1 VGKRL
6 RRKPLPCHGRPSVPA
21 CCLLPSAPLCL
32 LHSWRTVASALP
44 SILGSHRVECGGRF
58 GSQFDLGV
66 FDLANTRQQRA
77 RASLPPSW
85 TMKATRVWAKE
96 VSEAA
101 IPMVR
106 LSINLQ
112 LPGSTL
118 SVTGAMTIRTAT
130 TTITA
135 QIGTKSDYRQQN
147 PKLLQPVEMK
157 RTISDRE
164 ERANRSCRTKWK
176 TARDFPPQLKE
187 YPRL

>member
-130 TTITA
+130 TTTTTTA
-135 QIGTKSDYRQQN
+135 QKGTKSDYRQQN
-147 PKLLQPVEMK
+147 RKLLQTK
-157 RTISDRE
+157 RRISGRE
-164 ERANRSCRTKWK
+164 GRANRSCRTKK
-176 TARDFPPQLKE
+176 ARNFPPQLKE